1 MLLQIFVTHIRGR
14 ALRWHVAV
22 NTILLLFVDQA
33 EQLEAEK
40 EDTIKRAGELRE
52 LLTKLEDEQNR
63 MEAQK
68 TDLIAEKDKL
78 LSEKSKY

>member
-1 MLLQIFVTHIRGR
+1 M
-14 ALRWHVAV
+14 
-22 NTILLLFVDQA
+22 LFVDQA

-78 LSEKSKY
+78 LSEKGKYLNYYSILEIEFLIWLCRHIHSTT

>member
-1 MLLQIFVTHIRGR
+1 MLSHIFVTQIRGR
-14 ALRWHVAV
+14 ALMAV
-22 NTILLLFVDQA
+22 NKGQILLLFVDQA